1 MEEDPE
7 EVQPEP
13 EEEDPEEIE
22 MEEEP
27 LEQPQLYDGTVL
39 VDDPKP
45 LVVAYN
51 MKEHGNLLLYTTIY
65 GVP

>member
-7 EVQPEP
+7 EVQSEP

-27 LEQPQLYDGTVL
+27 LEQP
-39 VDDPKP
+39 
-45 LVVAYN
+45 
-51 MKEHGNLLLYTTIY
+51 
-65 GVP
+65 